1 MRSIFLLL
9 LACIAL
15 PLCAKNNSKEAS
27 AVAAVAPVVAEDDAK
42 RPLGCKDVGYR
53 YTLNTLEVLPGAEG
67 DNQSLYFFYN
77 HLTTPLKLYQMLG
90 EKTRHQIFLNHT
102 IPPHQWAALAT
113 GEENLKYICAVSDN
127 QKDLGKVIECKDA
140 VKVCEYARV
149 KFGLNNRGNFWI
161 VKGNSRQG
169 AVAEVVHYGII
180 PQ

>member
-1 MRSIFLLL
+1 MRTIFLLL
-9 LACIAL
+9 ITLMIS
-15 PLCAKNNSKEAS
+15 PLSAKVSREDAI
-27 AVAAVAPVVAEDDAK
+27 VAPVVLEDDAK

-53 YTLNTLEVLPGAEG
+53 YTLNTLEVLPGAAG

-77 HLTTPLKLYQMLG
+77 HLNTPLKMYHMLG
-90 EKTRHQIFLNHT
+90 EKTRHEIFLNHT

-113 GEENLKYICAVSDN
+113 GEENLKYICAVDDS
-127 QKDLGKVIECKDA
+127 QKGLGKLIECQHA
-140 VKVCEYARV
+140 VKVCEYAKV

-161 VKGNSRQG
+161 VKGNTRQG